1 MDFALVRDNLARVR
15 EEIDRIRCAEG
26 VTQQVRVIA
35 VTKGHP
41 VDVLAA
47 AQAAGIEDIG
57 ENRVQEAI
65 QKRESAGDFSL
76 RWHLIG
82 HLQSNKAKFVPGNFA
97 VVHSV
102 DSLKVA
108 EALTR
113 ALRRRS
119 ETGSPGEPLRT
130 LLQVNVAG
138 EGQKNGCAPDQ
149 ARSLAHQIAEMR
161 ELRLEGLMT
170 MAPLSGDE
178 KIQRDTFRGLR
189 MVRDGLVMSGL
200 ELPELSMGMSAD
212 FRAAVAEGATM
223 LRLGTVLFGERQ
235 R

>member
-1 MDFALVRDNLARVR
+1 MDFARVRDNLARLR
-15 EEIDRIRCAEG
+15 EEIARVRCAEG
-26 VTQQVRVIA
+26 VSQQVRVIA

-41 VDVLAA
+41 VEALAA
-47 AQAAGIEDIG
+47 AQAVGTEDIG

-65 QKRESAGDFSL
+65 QKRERGGDFSL

-82 HLQSNKAKFVPGNFA
+82 HLQSNKAKLVPGNFA

-119 ETGSPGEPLRT
+119 EEGAPVEPLRT

-149 ARSLAHQIAEMR
+149 AKALAHQIAEMR

-189 MVRDGLVMSGL
+189 TVRDGLVSSGL

-212 FRAAVAEGATM
+212 FGAAVAEGATM
-223 LRLGTVLFGERQ
+223 VRLGTVLFGERQ

>member
-1 MDFALVRDNLARVR
+1 MNVALVRDNLARVR

-26 VTQQVRVIA
+26 VSGEVRIIA

-41 VDVLAA
+41 VEAISVAE
-47 AQAAGIEDIG
+47 AAGITDIG
-57 ENRVQEAI
+57 ENRIQEALE
-65 QKRESAGDFSL
+65 KRTTAADIPV

-82 HLQSNKAKFVPGNFA
+82 HLQSNKAKFVPGNFS

-102 DSLKVA
+102 DSTKVA
-108 EALTR
+108 DALAR
-113 ALRRRS
+113 ALRRWAG
-119 ETGSPGEPLRT
+119 EGSTVEPLRT

-138 EGQKNGCAPDQ
+138 EQQKSGCGPDEAATVAHEVV
-149 ARSLAHQIAEMR
+149 ARP

-178 KIQRDTFRGLR
+178 KAQRVVFRGLR
-189 MVRDGLVMSGL
+189 ELRDHLASTGLA
-200 ELPELSMGMSAD
+200 LPELSMGMSGD

-223 LRLGTVLFGERQ
+223 VRLGTVLFGERQ

>member
-1 MDFALVRDNLARVR
+1 MDFALVRDNLARLR
-15 EEIDRIRCAEG
+15 EEIEGVRCAEG
-26 VTQQVRVIA
+26 VLQRVRVIA

-41 VDVLAA
+41 VEALAA

-65 QKRESAGDFSL
+65 QKRERGGDFSL

-113 ALRRRS
+113 ALRHRS
-119 ETGSPGEPLRT
+119 EAGSPVEPLRT
-130 LLQVNVAG
+130 LMQVNVAG
-138 EGQKNGCAPDQ
+138 EGQKSGCALDE
-149 ARSLAHQIAEMR
+149 AGELAHQIAEMR

-189 MVRDGLVMSGL
+189 TVRDGLVSRGL
-200 ELPELSMGMSAD
+200 ELPELSMGMSGD

-223 LRLGTVLFGERQ
+223 VRLGTVLFGERQ

>member
-26 VTQQVRVIA
+26 VSQQVRVIA

-108 EALTR
+108 EALAR
-113 ALRRRS
+113 VLRRRS
-119 ETGSPGEPLRT
+119 EAGAPVEPLRT

-149 ARSLAHQIAEMR
+149 ASALAHQIAEMR

-189 MVRDGLVMSGL
+189 TVRDGLVSSGL

-223 LRLGTVLFGERQ
+223 VRLGTVLFGERQ